1 MSLGV
6 IGSAHAQ
13 SVKPT
18 QNQSIALGRVTGDI
32 YYTVRPDGYHVV
44 ATFAEQNEDATP
56 VRFETVLAPNQSV
69 KVSTPRHIGEAPVAV
84 EIHTLLISRYSRIAS
99 IPLSRPIPECFMP
112 PNGIM

>member
-1 MSLGV
+1 MQYLRALAAASVAMSMSLGV

-18 QNQSIALGRVTGDI
+18 QSQSIDLGRVTGDI

-44 ATFAEQNEDATP
+44 ATFAELNEDATP

-84 EIHTLLISRYSRIAS
+84 EISRQSDQVYVRKAAEI
-99 IPLSRPIPECFMP
+99 
-112 PNGIM
+112 N